1 MEENNAYNLKAMIDV
16 EMLERL
22 CRLRVPGEVYQ
33 VFMVILCKTYGVG
46 MNKNMIKPEEFGN
59 LTGLR
64 QQNVCR
70 ALQNLKKMGII
81 DKQKSKFGNYFSIN
95 KNPKKWQEIINIDKK
110 NIINTDKS
118 IINTDKD
125 IINIDKNNSSLENN
139 LKINENSNKNDTFIN
154 IDKTDESNS
163 KINSKL
169 NSENDREN
177 SFYINNIYNN
187 IYNNYNINEKSLLKS
202 SNSSKR
208 ILGYFCFQFK
218 QKFGTDYKL
227 SFAKDMAIINRIFAQ
242 YGELKSLLMINAFYE
257 KNYYDTEN
265 WITLEMFESQ
275 CNKLVVRISGKK
287 EIEVEKKAEVAEV
300 IEEKKEVGDKKEYA
314 TVRFDVM
321 MADLKQQYG
330 SIKAIAHIQEYQ
342 NQWKNELTKLVK
354 ILKNLTKF

>member
-1 MEENNAYNLKAMIDV
+1 MEENNYNSKAMIDV
-16 EMLERL
+16 KMLERL
-22 CRLRVPGEVYQ
+22 CSLRVTGEVYQ
-33 VFMVILCKTYGVG
+33 VFMAILCRTFGVG
-46 MNKNMIKPEEFGN
+46 MNKNMIKPEEFSN

-64 QQNVCR
+64 QQNICR

-95 KNPKKWQEIINIDKK
+95 KNSEKWQK
-110 NIINTDKS
+110 IINTDKNIIINS
-118 IINTDKD
+118 DKTVINTDKAV
-125 IINIDKNNSSLENN
+125 INTDKNNSSLENN
-139 LKINENSNKNDTFIN
+139 LKINENIDKNDTFIN
-154 IDKTDESNS
+154 IDKNNENNL
-163 KINSKL
+163 KINE
-169 NSENDREN
+169 NSVFENDAKN

-227 SFAKDMAIINRIFAQ
+227 SFAKDMAIVNRIFAC
-242 YGELKSLLMINAFYE
+242 YGELKTLLMINAFYE

-275 CNKLVVRISGKK
+275 CNKLVVRISGQK
-287 EIEVEKKAEVAEV
+287 EIEKKVEEKSVVE
-300 IEEKKEVGDKKEYA
+300 EEKKEVVKKEYD
-314 TVRFDVM
+314 TVKFDVM
-321 MADLKQQYG
+321 MADLKKQYG
-330 SIKAIAHIQEYQ
+330 SIKAIGHIQEYQ
-342 NQWKNELTKLVK
+342 NQWKQQLTKLVK

>member
-1 MEENNAYNLKAMIDV
+1 MEETNAYNSKAMIDV

-22 CRLRVPGEVYQ
+22 CSLRVPGEVYQ
-33 VFMVILCKTYGVG
+33 VFMVILCRTYGVG
-46 MNKNMIKPEEFGN
+46 MNKNLIKPEEFSN

-70 ALQNLKKMGII
+70 ALQTLKKMGII
-81 DKQKSKFGNYFSIN
+81 DKQRVKLGSYFSIN
-95 KNPKKWQEIINIDKK
+95 KNPKKWQEIINTDKK
-110 NIINTDKS
+110 IIINIDKS
-118 IINTDKD
+118 IINTDKAV
-125 IINIDKNNSSLENN
+125 INIDKNNSSLENN

-154 IDKTDESNS
+154 IDKNIENNS
-163 KINSKL
+163 KINENL
-169 NSENDREN
+169 ISEKDDEI
-177 SFYINNIYNN
+177 SYCFNNIYNN
-187 IYNNYNINEKSLLKS
+187 IYNTYNINEKSLLKS

-227 SFAKDMAIINRIFAQ
+227 SFGKDMAIVNRIFAM
-242 YGELKSLLMINAFYE
+242 YGELKTLLMINAFYS

-287 EIEVEKKAEVAEV
+287 EIEKKVEEKTI
-300 IEEKKEVGDKKEYA
+300 IEEKKEIVTEKKYA
-314 TVRFDVM
+314 TVKFDVM
-321 MADLKQQYG
+321 MADLKKQYG
-330 SIKAIAHIQEYQ
+330 SIRAIGHIQEYQ

-354 ILKNLTKF
+354 VLKNLTKF